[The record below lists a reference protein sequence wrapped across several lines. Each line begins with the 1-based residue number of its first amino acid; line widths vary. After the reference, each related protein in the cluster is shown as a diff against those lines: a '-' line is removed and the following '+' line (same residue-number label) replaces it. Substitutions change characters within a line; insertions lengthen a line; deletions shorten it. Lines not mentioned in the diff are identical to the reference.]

1 MLFFRIKNRIA
12 KSTKKSKRLKEYLWK
27 KNMDQLGYIIT
38 ETPQNRG
45 TYKMEK
51 DFQTISYDM
60 MTNQFDRPI
69 EWNQSPFNL
78 C

>member
-1 MLFFRIKNRIA
+1 
-12 KSTKKSKRLKEYLWK
+12 
-27 KNMDQLGYIIT
+27 MDQLVYIIT

-45 TYKMEK
+45 AYKMEK